1 MRNAR
6 RSISAR
12 NLFSSCVCSRTT
24 PLGAGAGPSHTIQ
37 AEVSVSKPD
46 MPRPLA
52 STESL
57 LRGINAGR
65 ACWLTG
71 GPAQDQRL
79 THILRDVPCNICKDA
94 QQAVLEDD
102 VTY

>member
-6 RSISAR
+6 RSISAK
-12 NLFSSCVCSRTT
+12 NLFSSCVCSRTA

-37 AEVSVSKPD
+37 AAVSVSKPD

-57 LRGINAGR
+57 LPGINAHRVGR
-65 ACWLTG
+65 LTE

-79 THILRDVPCNICKDA
+79 THILRDVACNICNDT

-102 VTY
+102 ATH